1 MANRS
6 HKAATVRKSRKTFV
20 LSEDVLDFLEAEKRK
35 RHSDSTSVVLED
47 LIRDYSRRYDA
58 KAMSAAITK
67 YYDSLSDEE
76 QAEDRRWGQFAESQ
90 FLPR

>member
-6 HKAATVRKSRKTFV
+6 HKSAAVRKRRKSFV

-35 RHSDSTSVVLED
+35 RHSESTSIVLED
-47 LIRDYSRRYDA
+47 LIRDYSRRSDT
-58 KAMSAAITK
+58 KAASAAITK

-76 QAEDRRWGQFAESQ
+76 QEEDRHWGEFAESQ
-90 FLPR
+90 FPTE